1 MKVEREIA
9 GFTLPFAAGILLIS
23 LAGNHFFSSHH
34 VWASASLGAC
44 SVMLMH
50 CVHPSRKNIG
60 TIGRAFLIGGLALCL
75 GIFCGECGKILSVS
89 SLDSGLLIHAER
101 YGKLLQTA
109 VDSIPFSD
117 SQTNAVIKA
126 LLTGEKAD
134 IPPSVTAAFRDS
146 GASHILALSGF
157 HLGIIYGIVRALL
170 SVLGNRRK
178 ALILRAAAT
187 IAACGFY
194 TMATG
199 AGASI
204 VRAFLFITLHET
216 ASLSHRYHSTGSI
229 LLAALFIQLVIS
241 PESVTSVGFQLSYA
255 AMAGIAFIFPWLKGL
270 WPGNPHKDRGV
281 TKGVRW
287 IWNSAAMSIS
297 CQVTTGPLAWI
308 YFHSFPRHFLL
319 TNLIVLPLA
328 GLVIPSALATLTLHS
343 LGLYPALLIKGT
355 ELLVST
361 MITALEIIATM

>member
-1 MKVEREIA
+1 
-9 GFTLPFAAGILLIS
+9 
-23 LAGNHFFSSHH
+23 
-34 VWASASLGAC
+34 
-44 SVMLMH
+44 MLMY
-50 CVHPSRKNIG
+50 CIHPSHKNIG
-60 TIGRAFLIGGLALCL
+60 TIGRAILIGGLALCL

-89 SLDSGLLIHAER
+89 SLDSKLTIHAER
-101 YGKLLQTA
+101 YGKLLQKA
-109 VDSIPFSD
+109 VDSIPFACPD
-117 SQTNAVIKA
+117 TNAVIKA

-134 IPPSVTAAFRDS
+134 IPPSVTAVFRDS

-178 ALILRAAAT
+178 ALILRASAT

-199 AGASI
+199 AGPSI

-216 ASLSHRYHSTGSI
+216 ASLTHRHHSTGSI

-241 PESVTSVGFQLSYA
+241 PESITSAGLQLSYA

-270 WPGNPHKDRGV
+270 WPGNPYKDKGF
-281 TKGVRW
+281 TKEVRW

-308 YFHSFPRHFLL
+308 YFQSFPQHFLL

-328 GLVIPSALATLTLHS
+328 SLVIPAALATLTLHS
-343 LGLYPALLIKGT
+343 LGCCPVILLNST
-355 ELLVST
+355 EFLVST

>member
-34 VWASASLGAC
+34 AWASASLAAC
-44 SVMLMH
+44 SVLLIH
-50 CVHPSRKNIG
+50 CIHPSRKNIG
-60 TIGRAFLIGGLALCL
+60 TIGRGFLIGGLALCL

-89 SLDSGLLIHAER
+89 SLDSELTIHAER
-101 YGKLLQTA
+101 YGKLLQKA
-109 VDSIPFSD
+109 VDSIPFACPD
-117 SQTNAVIKA
+117 TNAVIKA

-134 IPPSVTAAFRDS
+134 IPPSVTAVFRDS

-178 ALILRAAAT
+178 TLILRAAAT

-199 AGASI
+199 AGPSI

-255 AMAGIAFIFPWLKGL
+255 AMAGIAFIFPWLKNL
-270 WPGNPHKDRGV
+270 WPDGKGGLMKWMWV
-281 TKGVRW
+281 TA
-287 IWNSAAMSIS
+287 SMSVS
-297 CQVTTGPLAWI
+297 CQITTGPLA
-308 YFHSFPRHFLL
+308 YFYFGTFPQHFLL
-319 TNLIVLPLA
+319 TNLIALPLTA
-328 GLVIPSALATLTLHS
+328 IIIPSAILTTILHHLGICPDLVISATEKLTFILR
-343 LGLYPALLIKGT
+343 
-355 ELLVST
+355 EC
-361 MITALEIIATM
+361 LEIIASL

>member
-34 VWASASLGAC
+34 AWASASLGAC
-44 SVMLMH
+44 SVMLMY
-50 CVHPSRKNIG
+50 CIHPSHKNIG
-60 TIGRAFLIGGLALCL
+60 TIGRAILIGGLALCL

-89 SLDSGLLIHAER
+89 SLDRELTIHAER
-101 YGKLLQTA
+101 YGKLLQKA
-109 VDSIPFSD
+109 VDSIPFACPD
-117 SQTNAVIKA
+117 TNAVIKA

-134 IPPSVTAAFRDS
+134 IPPSVTAVFRDS

-178 ALILRAAAT
+178 ALILRASAT

-199 AGASI
+199 AGPSI

-216 ASLSHRYHSTGSI
+216 ASLSHRHHSTGSI

-241 PESVTSVGFQLSYA
+241 PESITSAGLQLSYA

-270 WPGNPHKDRGV
+270 WPGNPHKDRGF
-281 TKGVRW
+281 TKGIRRV
-287 IWNSAAMSIS
+287 WNSAAMSIS

-308 YFHSFPRHFLL
+308 YFQSFPQHFLL

-328 GLVIPSALATLTLHS
+328 SLVIPAALATLTLHS
-343 LGLYPALLIKGT
+343 LGCCPVILLNST
-355 ELLVST
+355 EFLVST

>member
-34 VWASASLGAC
+34 AWASASLGAC
-44 SVMLMH
+44 IFLLLYCM
-50 CVHPSRKNIG
+50 HPSHKSLG
-60 TIGRAFLIGGLALCL
+60 TAGRAAIVGALALCL
-75 GIFCGECGKILSVS
+75 GIFCMACGEISSVS
-89 SLDSGLLIHAER
+89 DLNGFLTSRAEEFGR
-101 YGKLLQTA
+101 LMQA
-109 VDSIPFSD
+109 SVDSLPFSAPK
-117 SQTNAVIKA
+117 TNAVLKA
-126 LLTGEKAD
+126 LLTGERAD
-134 IPPSVTAAFRDS
+134 IPHEVSEAFRDS

-157 HLGIIYGIVRALL
+157 HLGIIYGIVRLLL

-178 ALILRAAAT
+178 ALILRSLTT

-204 VRAFLFITLHET
+204 VRAFLFIILHET
-216 ASLSHRYHSTGSI
+216 ASLTHRHHSTGTV
-229 LLAALFIQLVIS
+229 LLTAMFIQLAVS
-241 PESVTSVGFQLSYA
+241 PGAITSVSFQLSYA

-270 WPGNPHKDRGV
+270 WPGNPHNDSKFTGS
-281 TKGVRW
+281 VRQ

-297 CQVTTGPLAWI
+297 CQLTTGPLAWI

-319 TNLIVLPLA
+319 TNLMALPIAGLIIPLA
-328 GLVIPSALATLTLHS
+328 LVTMVLHS
-343 LGLYPALLIKGT
+343 LGLCPVIFIKGT
-355 ELLVST
+355 ELLVSA